1 MRFQLSPTAAHPSF
15 LDLPWS
21 LPLDEW
27 ESERLVEV
35 ARGIHRHVVVFV
47 NYEGR
52 IYVLKELP
60 QHLAEREYR
69 LLRRLAEEGIP
80 AVEAV
85 GVVSERGSGRPAR
98 DALDAVLITRHLE
111 YSLPYRTLFALH
123 DSGQLQHRLLDAMV
137 ELLVRLHLMNF
148 FWGDCSLS
156 NTLFKRDAGA
166 FMAYVVDVET
176 AELRP
181 TLSAGMRGYDLEI
194 AAENVAGELLDLR
207 AERDGL
213 HTVNEL
219 DPVETADQLSRSYE
233 SLWCEL
239 TRDEVFSAD
248 DRYII
253 EKRMRRINELGF
265 DVSEVELST
274 TPEGL
279 YKLRISTQVVEPGHH
294 RRRLHSLTGL
304 NVQENQARRLL
315 QDIEGYWRYLERRER
330 STLPEAVAAYR
341 WLTEIFRPTIE
352 AVPEE
357 LRIRLPP
364 AELFHQA
371 LEHRWFLSEQ
381 RSTDVNHFDAVAS
394 YAAEVLAN
402 TPDEHLIL
410 APPDNAE

>member
-1 MRFQLSPTAAHPSF
+1 MRFQLSPSAAHPSF

-137 ELLVRLHLMNF
+137 ELLVRLHLMSF

-166 FMAYVVDVET
+166 FMVYVVDVET

-213 HTVNEL
+213 HIVDEL
-219 DPVETADQLSRSYE
+219 DPVETADQLRRSYE

-274 TPEGL
+274 TPEGF

-357 LRIRLPP
+357 LRNRLPP
-364 AELFHQA
+364 AELFHQT

-381 RSTDVNHFDAVAS
+381 RSTDVDHFDAVAS